1 MSLDAALKVRV
12 TASDYAAIE
21 AQARRE
27 RVPLSHIIREAMR
40 KALADGKPLV
50 RETH

>member
-1 MSLDAALKVRV
+1 MSLQAAFKVRV

-27 RVPLSHIIREAMR
+27 QVPVSHIIRAAMR
-40 KALADGKPLV
+40 KALADQKPLV